1 MTVEII
7 LKIEISI
14 PKKVRYRQTLITEWL
29 DLDTWSVTSSNNNYF
44 NKRIHSTQRKI
55 IDFI

>member
-7 LKIEISI
+7 VKIEISI

-29 DLDTWSVTSSNNNYF
+29 DLDTWSVNSSNNNYF